1 MKQSDLK
8 RLKKVVELYEKIEKV
23 LDTTYDS
30 LENSTTEYIEFGGLG
45 HERVSTSRLVKDM
58 FTDAINNR
66 KWVQSKIVMIEEQIM
81 GKEASL

>member
-45 HERVSTSRLVKDM
+45 HERVSTTVLVCDM
-58 FTDAINNR
+58 LKDAIASR
-66 KWVQSKIVMIEEQIM
+66 KWVQSKTEMIEEQIM
-81 GKEASL
+81 GKEVRI